1 MNKRGVGAIIGA
13 IIILT
18 VIFTSVATYFLTIQ
32 REGQKAIDAQKV
44 RLERLEERSK
54 EEMDIKLINNNTLHA
69 YITNKGY
76 LTTTLVYYILISLDS
91 NKVIKYGNINITLL
105 NGVSNDIDL
114 EITPNTSYMLKVIT
128 ERGSVFSASCYG
140 GCNSENISNN
150 PNDIILGSIAVSL
163 DNFEYKDMDDGRDGE
178 WKYVDALP
186 FNKRI
191 VLRVEVKNLGDPIKL
206 TSRSAIST
214 KALQG
219 SNNNILYLIKGISNN
234 RIDYLHDEREP
245 YIILNKGESVFLY
258 FGASNPNNSNPLDPP
273 RMLYRNTNVE
283 IDIILNGYKD
293 EKAYSQIIPYKVIN
307 T

>member
-1 MNKRGVGAIIGA
+1 MSKRGVGAIIGA

-32 REGQKAIDAQKV
+32 KEGQKAIDAQKI

-54 EEMDIKLINNNTLHA
+54 EEIDIKLINNNTLHA

-91 NKVIKYGNINITLL
+91 NKVIKYDNINITLL
-105 NGVSNDIDL
+105 NGESNDIDL
-114 EITPNTSYMLKVIT
+114 EITPNTSYMLKIIT
-128 ERGSVFSASCYG
+128 ERGSIFSASCYN

-150 PNDIILGSIAVSL
+150 DDIILGSIAISL
-163 DNFEYKDMDDGRDGE
+163 DNFEYKDMDNRSNE
-178 WKYVDALP
+178 WRYVDTLP

-191 VLRVEVKNLGDPIKL
+191 VLRVEVKNLGEPIKL
-206 TSRSAIST
+206 TSHSAIST
-214 KALQG
+214 KTLQG

-245 YIILNKGESVFLY
+245 YVILNKGESVFLY

-273 RMLYRNTNVE
+273 RMLYKNTSVE

-293 EKAYSQIIPYKVIN
+293 GKVYSQIIPYKVIN

>member
-1 MNKRGVGAIIGA
+1 MDKRGVGAIIGA

-32 REGQKAIDAQKV
+32 REGQKAIDAQKI

-54 EEMDIKLINNNTLHA
+54 EEIDVKLINNNTLHA
-69 YITNKGY
+69 YITNKSY

-91 NKVIKYGNINITLL
+91 NKVIKYNNINITLP
-105 NGVSNDIDL
+105 NGSSNYIDL
-114 EITPNTSYMLKVIT
+114 EITPKTSYMLKVIT
-128 ERGSVFSASCYG
+128 EKGSIFSASCYNS
-140 GCNSENISNN
+140 CNSENISNN
-150 PNDIILGSIAVSL
+150 TDDIILGSIAISL
-163 DNFEYKDMDDGRDGE
+163 DNFEYKDMDNRTSE
-178 WKYVDALP
+178 WRYVDTLH
-186 FNKRI
+186 FNKRV
-191 VLRVEVKNLGDPIKL
+191 VLRVEIKNLGDPIRL
-206 TSRSAIST
+206 TSYSAILT

-245 YIILNKGESVFLY
+245 YIILNKGENIFLY
-258 FGASNPNNSNPLDPP
+258 FGASNPNSANPLDPP
-273 RMLYRNTNVE
+273 RMLYKNTNVE